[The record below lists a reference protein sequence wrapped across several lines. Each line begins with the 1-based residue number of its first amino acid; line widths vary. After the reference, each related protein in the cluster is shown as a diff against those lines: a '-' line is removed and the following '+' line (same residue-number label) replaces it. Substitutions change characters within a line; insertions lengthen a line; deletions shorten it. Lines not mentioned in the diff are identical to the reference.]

1 MSADYK
7 LILKA
12 EPWLSLNHTWIHNE
26 ITMPAHTSKRNLIS
40 SAL

>member
-1 MSADYK
+1 MSANYK

-12 EPWLSLNHTWIHNE
+12 EPWLSLNHTWIHDE
-26 ITMPAHTSKRNLIS
+26 IKMPAHTSKRDLIS

>member
-1 MSADYK
+1 MSANYK

-26 ITMPAHTSKRNLIS
+26 IKVPAHISKRDLIS
-40 SAL
+40 STL